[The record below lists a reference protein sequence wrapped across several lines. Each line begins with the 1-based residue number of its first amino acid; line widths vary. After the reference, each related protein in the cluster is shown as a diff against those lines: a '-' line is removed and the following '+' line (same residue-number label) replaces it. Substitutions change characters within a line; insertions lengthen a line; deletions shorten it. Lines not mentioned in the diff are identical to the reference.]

1 MKIQFTIFTLAILVA
16 GCGCSTMQKMP
27 LQPGEQ
33 IWFSTKERAAEFR
46 LQSGIN
52 TEHTSRVVT
61 IDEPVQLRFD

>member
-1 MKIQFTIFTLAILVA
+1 MMNKLFTVSMLALLVS
-16 GCGCSTMQKMP
+16 GCSTMQKMP

-52 TEHTSRVVT
+52 TEHTSRVVV